1 MAIVKSELMFI
12 LTWEITL
19 VAAISLLYER
29 GLSTVCINA
38 SAWTLK

>member
-19 VAAISLLYER
+19 VAAISVLYER
-29 GLSTVCINA
+29 GLSKVCINA
-38 SAWTLK
+38 WAWAVK